1 MAEPDFPDIYSDS
14 VAVSVGNFGV
24 AITLYLSDPVADEA
38 FRETVGRVRM
48 SVDLARAMN
57 DLLAQAL
64 AKIPPPTIT
73 DLALREPKS
82 KAPETQE

>member
-1 MAEPDFPDIYSDS
+1 MAEPDFPDLYSDS

-24 AITLYLSDPVADEA
+24 ALTLYLSDPVADEP
-38 FRETVGRVRM
+38 FRRTVGRVRM

-64 AKIPPPTIT
+64 AKIPEPTIT
-73 DLALREPKS
+73 GPTISEPGKTE
-82 KAPETQE
+82 K